1 MSATRIADA
10 PPIPAQRYR
19 AGLYLFIIG
28 NVATLTSPV
37 VVPALGL
44 NAAYIGAAVIVGEVL
59 VLSSVFFIGWRGMKE
74 LKGKMLNYL
83 KWHPGAKPVGRF
95 RFRLGMFLT
104 FMLAVV
110 LNYLAFLLMIF
121 AYADATPADPFPV
134 TWGIPYDSLGWT
146 VGGLF
151 FVGEISLV
159 AGLFVLGDEWW
170 ERFRDLFI
178 WRGAEAD

>member
-10 PPIPAQRYR
+10 PPIPAWRYR
-19 AGLYLFIIG
+19 TGLYLFIIG
-28 NVATLTSPV
+28 NVATLTSPA

-44 NAAYIGAAVIVGEVL
+44 NAAYIGATVIVGEVL

-83 KWHPGAKPVGRF
+83 KWHPGAKPVSRF

-104 FMLAVV
+104 FMLALV
-110 LNYLAFLLMIF
+110 LNYLAFLVMIF
-121 AYADATPADPFPV
+121 AYANATPVDPFPI

-146 VGGLF
+146 VGG
-151 FVGEISLV
+151 
-159 AGLFVLGDEWW
+159 
-170 ERFRDLFI
+170 
-178 WRGAEAD
+178 

>member
-1 MSATRIADA
+1 MSATPIAEA
-10 PPIPAQRYR
+10 PPIPAWRYK

-28 NVATLTSPV
+28 NVVTLASVVMPV
-37 VVPALGL
+37 FGL
-44 NAAYIGAAVIVGEVL
+44 NAAYIGAAVIIGEVV

-74 LKGKMLNYL
+74 LTGKMLAYV
-83 KWHPGAKPVGRF
+83 KWHPGAKPVDRF

-121 AYADATPADPFPV
+121 AYADATPADPFPA
-134 TWGIPYDSLGWT
+134 TWGIPYDSLGWI

-151 FVGEISLV
+151 FAGVISLI

-178 WRGAEAD
+178 WRGAEAG

>member
-1 MSATRIADA
+1 MSSTPIAEE
-10 PPIPAQRYR
+10 PPVPAWRYK

-28 NVATLTSPV
+28 NVVTLASPV

-44 NAAYIGAAVIVGEVL
+44 NAVYIGAAVIVGEVL

-74 LKGKMLNYL
+74 LQGKILAYI
-83 KWHPGAKPVGRF
+83 KWHPGAKPVSRF

-121 AYADATPADPFPV
+121 AYANAAPADPFPA

-151 FVGEISLV
+151 FGGEISLL

-170 ERFRDLFI
+170 ERFRGLFI